1 MISILSLSF
10 IERPFSLTTVFKS
23 FSKWALSSSSLVY
36 PKAIALS
43 SSGVKIRVAEHTL
56 EAGDIDVRDIAHH
69 QDGLL
74 YLAGITDKVL
84 DLAKPVVIL
93 LALPVDFHGFLKT
106 IRHIGG
112 SGGCVNDVLG
122 SIDDSLRQIARVA
135 HYPLGFRC
143 EADKEAARCTA

>member
-1 MISILSLSF
+1 MGTF
-10 IERPFSLTTVFKS
+10 FQQF
-23 FSKWALSSSSLVY
+23 
-36 PKAIALS
+36 
-43 SSGVKIRVAEHTL
+43 GVPQSNRAQFFRRKIRVAEHTL

-74 YLAGITDKVL
+74 NLAGIPDKVL

-112 SGGCVNDVLG
+112 SGGRVNDVLG
-122 SIDDSLRQIARVA
+122 GIDDSLRQIARVA

-143 EADKEAARCTA
+143 EADKETAHAQHKNFLFHDVPVFNCE